1 MTYLIPQP
9 SHTATPLVPPLV
21 PPSAPATA
29 VDSYPSAD
37 PGPDPVP
44 DSRIL
49 PDPAPVA
56 LNPLG

>member
-1 MTYLIPQP
+1 MTYLIPQT
-9 SHTATPLVPPLV
+9 SHTAPPLVPPLV

-29 VDSYPSAD
+29 VDSSPSAD

-56 LNPLG
+56 LNLLG